1 MKEKEL
7 DRTIC
12 TIVVDIVNRLDIEE
26 IIHKVMIEHGIHSA
40 NDEEVTESQIDY
52 AFNEIYEE
60 IIGRFQYD
68 RGLF

>member
-26 IIHKVMIEHGIHSA
+26 IIREVMIEHGIHPA

>member
-1 MKEKEL
+1 MKREEL
-7 DRTIC
+7 NKAIC
-12 TIVVDIVNRLDIEE
+12 AIVVDVVERLDIEE
-26 IIHKVMIEHGIHSA
+26 IIHEVMIEHGIHPA

-60 IIGRFQYD
+60 IIGRFQHD